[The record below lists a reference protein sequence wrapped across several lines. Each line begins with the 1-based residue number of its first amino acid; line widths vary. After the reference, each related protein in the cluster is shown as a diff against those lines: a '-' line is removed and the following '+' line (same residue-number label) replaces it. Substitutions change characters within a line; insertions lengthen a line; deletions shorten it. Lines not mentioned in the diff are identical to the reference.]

1 MADTPSAGFGD
12 LVALFGTNP
21 FSGITKSFQQFQRG
35 TEQLMTT
42 MDNLN
47 ATLEQ
52 LNEVSIRITRM
63 LDLFEEPAR
72 LLIPQVTR
80 TIKAADSLV
89 ERLNA
94 PIESVAPGLARLAEA
109 LQTPA
114 LNTLPKD
121 LNDFL
126 GTLRDLGR
134 RLQPLGQMAESAGSM
149 FSRSPFAAFLPTTGR
164 SDAPATPPTATAP
177 EPTPPPAP
185 PAPALV
191 NAVERA
197 AKRPAKKAA
206 ATRKRATAKKPAT
219 KKPAT
224 RKPASPR

>member
-1 MADTPSAGFGD
+1 MHA
-12 LVALFGTNP
+12 V
-21 FSGITKSFQQFQRG
+21 
-35 TEQLMTT
+35 
-42 MDNLN
+42 
-47 ATLEQ
+47 
-52 LNEVSIRITRM
+52 

-72 LLIPQVTR
+72 ALIPQVTR

-134 RLQPLGQMAESAGSM
+134 RLKAPRSDGRVGRRGM

-164 SDAPATPPTATAP
+164 SDAPATPRPRRRP